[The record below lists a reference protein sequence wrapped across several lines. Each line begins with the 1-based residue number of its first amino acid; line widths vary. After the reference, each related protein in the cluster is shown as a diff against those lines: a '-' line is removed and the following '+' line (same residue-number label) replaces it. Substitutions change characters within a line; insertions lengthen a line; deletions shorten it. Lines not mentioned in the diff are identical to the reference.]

1 MEYDIFTIEL
11 FSLIPYNIYLSDNQ
25 KNILKSFN
33 KKLII

>member
-25 KNILKSFN
+25 KNILKVLI